1 LLRAQ
6 REVVSV
12 ENGPVVTI
20 RKTSEEVRPDDRW
33 HGRPL
38 LSVLVRVVVFL
49 IPISLSIASATITA
63 HVLPRPHST
72 GWLVGWWSAVLA
84 VPTVVLVASDRIARR
99 ALPLAILL
107 KMTMVFPD
115 RAPKRLAVARR
126 AASTRD
132 LAHRVEEARTRGTV
146 DEPVLA
152 AEKILALAAALN
164 AHDRLTRGHGERVG
178 AFTELIAAE
187 LHLPT
192 ADRDRLRWSALLHD
206 VGKLTVHSD
215 ILNKH
220 GKLNDEEWAVIRN
233 HPLEGARLTA
243 PLAGWLGVWADTIVQ
258 HHEKYDGTGYPY
270 GLVGDQI
277 SLGARIVAVADSY
290 DVMTATRSYR
300 HPISPQAARAELAA
314 CAGSQFDP
322 HVVRAFL
329 DVSIGRLRP
338 MAAPLAWI
346 GSLPFVDS
354 IPQIGQV
361 ASTLGRT
368 AAASVVAAGA
378 VTAGSLQTA
387 AQTTALPHLSHAMV
401 ATGMHRSGA
410 APFLAVH
417 QTGRRLREPD
427 AHESPRES
435 RRAKV

>member
-1 LLRAQ
+1 M
-6 REVVSV
+6 SV

-20 RKTSEEVRPDDRW
+20 RKASEEVRPDDRW

-49 IPISLSIASATITA
+49 IPIALSIASATITA

-72 GWLVGWWSAVLA
+72 DWLVGWWIAVLA
-84 VPTVVLVASDRIARR
+84 VPTVVLVATNRIARR
-99 ALPLAILL
+99 ALPLAVLL

-132 LAHRVEEARTRGTV
+132 LAHRVEEARTHGTV

-243 PLAGWLGVWADTIVQ
+243 PLAGWLGVWADTIAQ
-258 HHEKYDGTGYPY
+258 RHREIRRHRIPY

-300 HPISPQAARAELAA
+300 HPISPCR
-314 CAGSQFDP
+314 
-322 HVVRAFL
+322 
-329 DVSIGRLRP
+329 RP
-338 MAAPLAWI
+338 GLSSPPRSST
-346 GSLPFVDS
+346 GS
-354 IPQIGQV
+354 IPTSSGLPKYLDRP
-361 ASTLGRT
+361 STDGGTRH
-368 AAASVVAAGA
+368 G
-378 VTAGSLQTA
+378 
-387 AQTTALPHLSHAMV
+387 
-401 ATGMHRSGA
+401 
-410 APFLAVH
+410 
-417 QTGRRLREPD
+417 
-427 AHESPRES
+427 
-435 RRAKV
+435 